1 MSNFHVQ
8 ALLTEY
14 RRAVAACSD
23 MVRDWPLDKMNRSLP
38 ASPRATCMVILKEA
52 IKTSYGNIAWIQKSA
67 ALPRMSPPE
76 ALAGLGEAG
85 VPVVNSLLRLMGP
98 FAAET
103 LRNLT
108 DDQLSYRPV
117 REYTLEQMLEN
128 TIVHMWLTVG
138 RLEKIHTYHASQPK
152 EAE

>member
-1 MSNFHVQ
+1 MSNIGVQ
-8 ALLTEY
+8 ALLNEY

-23 MVRDWPLDKMNRSLP
+23 MVRDWPLDKMSRSLP
-38 ASPRATCMVILKEA
+38 SAPKATCLVILKEA
-52 IKTSYGNIAWIQKSA
+52 ITTSYGNIAWIQKSA

-76 ALAGLGEAG
+76 ALATLDEAG

-98 FAAET
+98 YAAET
-103 LRNLT
+103 LRKLT

-128 TIVHMWLTVG
+128 TIVHMWLAVG
-138 RLEKIHTYHASQPK
+138 RLEKIHTYHASQRK
-152 EAE
+152 ATE